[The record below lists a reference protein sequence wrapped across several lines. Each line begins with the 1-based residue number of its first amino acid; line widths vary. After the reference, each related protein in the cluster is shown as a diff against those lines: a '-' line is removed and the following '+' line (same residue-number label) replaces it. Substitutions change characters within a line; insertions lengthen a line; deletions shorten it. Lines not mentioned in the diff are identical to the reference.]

1 MNPGGPRV
9 FVRIFPARCGIMRLD
24 LNMKRMAWASLP
36 VILPSRKSRS
46 RAQSV
51 VRKCLFAA
59 FTVMDMLEWR

>member
-1 MNPGGPRV
+1 
-9 FVRIFPARCGIMRLD
+9 MRLD
-24 LNMKRMAWASLP
+24 LNRKRTAWASLP

-46 RAQSV
+46 RAPSA